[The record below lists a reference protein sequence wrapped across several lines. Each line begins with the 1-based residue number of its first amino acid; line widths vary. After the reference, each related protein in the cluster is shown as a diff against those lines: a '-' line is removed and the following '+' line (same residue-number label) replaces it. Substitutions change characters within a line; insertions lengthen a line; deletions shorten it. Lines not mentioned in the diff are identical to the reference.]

1 VQKKK
6 IGYFKIADLHK
17 N

>member
-1 VQKKK
+1 LN
-6 IGYFKIADLHK
+6 ADLHK